1 MSQANLA
8 SVTKELERLRA
19 PVDECG
25 KCQVTMQNFASVSDI
40 ANLKDKMEGEMSHII
55 FCKIMS
61 REVIDSF
68 KVSGRVEMAVQC
80 RTYVFEDVINKGP
93 PPATI
98 KNVEVLVNSFN
109 DVGYDVN
116 LLIDKELAKIH
127 QILRYHRAGAGH
139 REDLQILAGSGQEGM
154 P

>member
-61 REVIDSF
+61 REVIDS
-68 KVSGRVEMAVQC
+68 EMAVQC
-80 RTYVFEDVINKGP
+80 HTYVFEDVINKGP

-116 LLIDKELAKIH
+116 LLIDKELAKID
-127 QILRYHRAGAGH
+127 QILRCQHNVVSASA
-139 REDLQILAGSGQEGM
+139 LSLAAMVSLGNVLATGGSTG
-154 P
+154 